1 MISRK
6 EEKSFKT
13 SVFSDTTIRHKRKY
27 KNKNPIQRFVLN
39 RFFNAV
45 AKEIRMIQ
53 PSKVLDFGTGEG
65 YFLEQLKKRGLTFKS
80 LVGIDLREDALNEA
94 RLRNHSYEFIKVD
107 LFDWNIEHKSFDLV
121 IASELLE
128 HLEDPA
134 RFLERLSL
142 LSRRHLL
149 LTVPL
154 EPWFQL
160 MNLLRCRDI
169 RSLGNHPEHINHW
182 GYGGFKKFVSKY
194 VNINRSYIVFPFII
208 VIAE

>member
-1 MISRK
+1 MAAM
-6 EEKSFKT
+6 
-13 SVFSDTTIRHKRKY
+13 FSDTATRHRRKY
-27 KNKNPIQRFVLN
+27 ENKNPIQRFVLN
-39 RFFNAV
+39 RFFDAV
-45 AKEIRMIQ
+45 AKEIRAIQ
-53 PSKVLDFGTGEG
+53 PNKVLDFGTGEG

-94 RLRNHSYEFIKVD
+94 RLRNPSYEFIKVD
-107 LFDWNIEHKSFDLV
+107 LFDWNIKHKSFDLV
-121 IASELLE
+121 ITSEVLE
-128 HLEDPA
+128 HLKDPA

-142 LSRRHLL
+142 LSRGHLL

-154 EPWFQL
+154 EPWFRL

-169 RSLGNHPEHINHW
+169 RRLGNHPEHINHW

-208 VIAE
+208 VIAEPHPNRQQGK